1 MVQPDCYQQ
10 VKNKAVQLLA
20 IREHGSAELA
30 RKLKQKHPDCFD
42 VIDDVLAELET
53 IGYLNEVRYVEAFIR
68 KEQALGHGLH
78 RIKAALREKGA
89 DEHCVSDVLAADE
102 TDWIQL
108 ARQVRVKKF
117 GEALPNDRVESAAQ
131 MRFLSYRGFD
141 SDTIRYVLK
150 NLSDDWWKT

>member
-1 MVQPDCYQQ
+1 MPKPDCHQL
-10 VKNKAVQLLA
+10 VKNKAVHLLS
-20 IREHGSAELA
+20 IREHGTVELA
-30 RKLKQKHPDCFD
+30 RKLKQKHPDCAN

-53 IGYLNEVRYVEAFIR
+53 VGYLNEVRYVEAFIR
-68 KEQALGHGLH
+68 KEQALGHGLN
-78 RIKAALREKGA
+78 RIRAALSEKGA
-89 DEHCVSDVLAADE
+89 DADCVSDVLSIDE

-117 GEALPNDRVESAAQ
+117 GVELPTNRVEIAAQ

-150 NLSDDWWKT
+150 NLSDD